1 MKGINFQYC
10 ESITELP
17 NLCAPNLEK
26 LDLRYCRNLVEIHE
40 YIGCLDK
47 LERWYLIYC
56 EKLKTLPSNLM
67 LKSLDVF
74 DLEGCLSLEKF
85 PNIHP
90 EMKCLESLDLRRSG
104 IRELPSSI
112 EYLTSLTELHLNN
125 CQNLRDLPDSIY
137 KLQMLKK
144 LWISTTKLR
153 PVCNSFDSLSRYGVL
168 GLEHLNLSDCE
179 NIIELDFF
187 MKPDY
192 FPFLKYLDLSGT
204 NVVTIPKS
212 ISRFTKLKEL
222 QIYNCNQLRE
232 IPILPQSIRRV
243 YAKNSP
249 LLDPQS
255 SSKLLIQVSL
265 LILEKLFC
273 YLLK

>member
-1 MKGINFQYC
+1 MNFDYC
-10 ESITELP
+10 KSITKLP
-17 NLCAPNLEK
+17 KLCTPSLK
-26 LDLRYCRNLVEIHE
+26 RLSLSGCKNLVEVHPS
-40 YIGCLDK
+40 IGSHDK
-47 LERWYLIYC
+47 LESWILVDC
-56 EKLKTLPSNLM
+56 EKLHTLPNCLM
-67 LKSLDVF
+67 MKSLQYF
-74 DLEGCLSLEKF
+74 SLRGCSRLEKF
-85 PNIHP
+85 PDIQP
-90 EMKCLESLDLRRSG
+90 GMESLRILSLSKSG

-153 PVCNSFDSLSRYGVL
+153 PVCNSFDSFSGYGVL
-168 GLEHLNLSDCE
+168 RLEHLNLSDCE

-212 ISRFTKLKEL
+212 ISRFTKLKKL

-265 LILEKLFC
+265 LILEKLC